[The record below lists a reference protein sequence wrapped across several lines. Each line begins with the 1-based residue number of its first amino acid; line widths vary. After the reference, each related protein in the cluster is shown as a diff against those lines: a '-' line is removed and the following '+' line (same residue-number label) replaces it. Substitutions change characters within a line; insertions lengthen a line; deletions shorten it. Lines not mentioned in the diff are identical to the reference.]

1 MKVNINI
8 DCTPEEARQF
18 MGLPDVQ
25 PLQQAMMKQMEARM
39 TAEIDRFSPENL
51 MKTWFTA
58 MPQNTDWMRD
68 VMGGMFSPAGGAP
81 SEKKK

>member
-1 MKVNINI
+1 MKVNITI

-25 PLQQAMMKQMEARM
+25 PMQQAMMKHMEERM
-39 TAEIDRFSPENL
+39 MAEIDRFSPENL
-51 MKTWFTA
+51 MKSWFSA

-68 VMGGMFSPAGGAP
+68 MMSGMFSPGSG
-81 SEKKK
+81 SNGKK

>member
-25 PLQQAMMKQMEARM
+25 PLQQAMMKHMEERM
-39 TAEIDRFSPENL
+39 TAEVDRFSPENL
-51 MKTWFTA
+51 LKTWFTA
-58 MPQNTDWMRD
+58 MPQNADWMRD
-68 VMGGMFSPAGGAP
+68 VMGGMFSPG
-81 SEKKK
+81 SSSKDTKK

>member
-1 MKVNINI
+1 MKVTINI

-39 TAEIDRFSPENL
+39 TAEVERFSPENL
-51 MKTWFTA
+51 MKTWFSA
-58 MPQNTDWMRD
+58 MPQNADWMRD
-68 VMGGMFSPAGGAP
+68 VMGGLFSAGGSAG
-81 SEKKK
+81 EKKK

>member
-1 MKVNINI
+1 
-8 DCTPEEARQF
+8 

-25 PLQQAMMKQMEARM
+25 PLQQAMMKHMEERM

-51 MKTWFTA
+51 FKTWFSA

-68 VMGGMFSPAGGAP
+68 VMGGMFSPGG
-81 SEKKK
+81 SSSDKKK

>member
-39 TAEIDRFSPENL
+39 LAEIERFSPENL
-51 MKTWFTA
+51 LKTWFSG

-68 VMGGMFSPAGGAP
+68 VMGGMFSPGA
-81 SEKKK
+81 SSSDKKK